1 RRATSHVRSEITSRI
16 TSLPLCLH
24 RRGGGA
30 VGQRII
36 WQDGARPVRASD
48 IAVTRG
54 ALSVQ
59 TALPD
64 SLGYGAGEAAS
75 RPAAPL
81 RGALSAQTVL
91 RDPLETVLGE
101 SAPRPAAPIGGA
113 HASGF
118 LGEVL
123 SVQVAVRAEEG
134 EAPDPRSAEHAA
146 LRVRVGGEIADSAR
160 VHAV

>member
-1 RRATSHVRSEITSRI
+1 
-16 TSLPLCLH
+16 
-24 RRGGGA
+24 G
-30 VGQRII
+30 
-36 WQDGARPVRASD
+36 GARPVRASD

-59 TALPD
+59 TVLTD
-64 SLGYGAGEAAS
+64 SLEK
-75 RPAAPL
+75 
-81 RGALSAQTVL
+81 
-91 RDPLETVLGE
+91 VLGE

-123 SVQVAVRAEEG
+123 SVQVALRAEEG

-146 LRVRVGGEIADSAR
+146 LRVRLGGEIPTAPASMPCAGCRSPPPPLRRPTSTTWPPPRASTRTCSSRSAAR
-160 VHAV
+160 RCGWGAASGRRCGST